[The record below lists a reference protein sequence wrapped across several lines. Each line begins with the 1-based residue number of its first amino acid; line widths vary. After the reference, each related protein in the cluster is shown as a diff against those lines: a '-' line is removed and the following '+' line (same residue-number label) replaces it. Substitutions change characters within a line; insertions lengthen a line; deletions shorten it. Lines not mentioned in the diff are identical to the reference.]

1 LWRHLESLP
10 EFELQR
16 RFQNNWLN
24 ADRLAIRD
32 DHCESELELLSQIHF
47 TNMLIL
53 QNFVW

>member
-1 LWRHLESLP
+1 
-10 EFELQR
+10 LQR